1 MVVTASEA
9 RAQGARHGSTIPDM
23 STCFRHRVTQW
34 MPPVISW
41 WGVVSAFR
49 VEALMAV

>member
-9 RAQGARHGSTIPDM
+9 RAQGARHGSAIPDV
-23 STCFRHRVTQW
+23 SSCFRHRVTQR

-41 WGVVSAFR
+41 WGVVSVF
-49 VEALMAV
+49 